1 MALNLPNKYRPRT
14 LTEVVG
20 QYLNVKSLVYA
31 TDTNQVPLCTMLR
44 GPKGTGKTSLARIIA
59 KCLNCESVKDSTSN
73 PCLQCNPCR
82 SIERGTCDGVIE
94 IDAASNRGIDDIKKL
109 KQSANYAS
117 FSVRNRVL
125 IIDEFQNLSNDAFG
139 ALLKFLEEPPPCTYI
154 VLCTTGSDRIPETI
168 LSRCVS
174 FEFSKFSSEQI
185 LDRLKSVCK
194 AEGIEYEDSALH
206 LISKNAKGGMRD
218 ALSLLEKAV
227 LAGSGKVAQEVALN
241 ITNSF
246 DYRFIIHILYALL
259 ERDMGKI
266 LKITNGLDKA
276 SVNAANILDQVIESL
291 YGVYAYN
298 VTGDKNVLPSYQSEE
313 QANELMTL
321 SQYFDSSKLSGAIY
335 TLSGSTKDLVYNQN
349 PRIFVD
355 VALQKAMTMYHT

>member
-14 LTEVVG
+14 LKEIIG
-20 QYLNVKSLVYA
+20 QYLNVSSLVYA
-31 TDTNQVPLCTMLR
+31 ADNNQVPFCTMLR
-44 GPKGTGKTSLARIIA
+44 GPKGTGKTSSARIIA
-59 KCLNCESVKDSTSN
+59 KCLNCETVKTSTSS
-73 PCLQCNPCR
+73 PCLQCNACI

-139 ALLKFLEEPPPCTYI
+139 ALLKFLEEPPPHTYI

-168 LSRCVS
+168 LSRCIS
-174 FEFSKFSSEQI
+174 FEFSKFTSEQI

-194 AEGIEYEDSALH
+194 TEGIEYEEVALR

-218 ALSLLEKAV
+218 ALSLLEKAI
-227 LAGSGKVAQEVALN
+227 LAGSGRIVKEVASS

-259 ERDMGKI
+259 ERDMGKV
-266 LKITNGLDKA
+266 LKITNGLEKA
-276 SVNAANILDQVIESL
+276 SINAANILDEVIENL
-291 YGVYAYN
+291 YGIYAYK
-298 VTGDKNVLPSYQSEE
+298 VTGDVNVLPNYQSEE

-321 SQYFDSSKLSGAIY
+321 SQCFDSQRLAGTIY
-335 TLSGSTKDLVYNQN
+335 TLSSSTKDLVYNQN